1 MKKNYAFLIV
11 VLLCGITT
19 ALHAQNNALNLDGTA
34 NYVSIPNIYSI
45 NSSAFTVEFDF
56 YMNSLQDYNGGIS
69 STNNAGI
76 PQPFDFYVNNLG
88 EAKLALGNGSQSD
101 TINLTTLNAGQWYH
115 IAIVVGDGTLRVQ
128 INGNLTTLSFIGSSL
143 SSTGNIRIGDRMDGV
158 TDANAKF
165 DNVRIWSV
173 ARAFS
178 EIQNN
183 RSTCLTGNEAGLDI
197 YYTFENISGNTVPD
211 IAGNNGSQNGTITGS
226 FSNTAGTGCTPMVP
240 AAPTTNY
247 ATQIFAGDDKTLAD
261 LQITGNNIKWYY
273 EPPGNY
279 LLSNNYP
286 LYDKLMYYATQT
298 VTGLESTNRLA
309 IPVNRI
315 SNATQIVPP
324 ASTVANL
331 VANTL
336 TGATAQWFTTPSG
349 GTPLASSDAITSG
362 TYYVEQVLTTG
373 IETLGNGFNLPA
385 GIAIETDGKIIVA
398 DYANNSIKRMNV
410 DGTDVITLG
419 SGFSLPVGVAIQADG
434 KIIVADTGNNAVKRM
449 NADGTNIEIV
459 GSGFNQPTG
468 VALQA
473 DGKIVVADYN
483 NNAIKSMNADGTNIL
498 TLGSGFN
505 YPSGVALQADGKIIV
520 TDSYNNAIKR
530 MDPDGMNIVTLGSGF
545 NEPYGVVVQADGKI
559 VIADYGNNAV
569 KRMNTDGTNIIT
581 LGSGFYQP
589 TGVALQA
596 DGKIV
601 VADYSNNVIKRI
613 TEASTSNRVAVQ
625 VATTTTPATHL
636 HFDGTNDYIPLT
648 HFEKTNEFTIEAWVK
663 NDYDS
668 GTIICWGKNTNDTS
682 HTKLRVDDGDVD
694 FYTYDN
700 VNDVSSTI
708 SSSIHINSNWHHIAV
723 VKNANPTNNLEI
735 YVDGVLGATGTVNI
749 NITSDNLLIGGRTY
763 NNSGSFEFYEGELDE
778 IRIWNVA
785 RTATQINAS
794 KDCELLGNENGLL
807 AYYKFNQG
815 YNQANNTAISTLTNS
830 VTGGSNGVLN
840 NFNLYGTKSNWLNG
854 SPITSGVTCASLG
867 TDDFLSSNDFQVY
880 PNPSS
885 GIFNIETKENTLFEV
900 YDVTGRKVKS
910 QKATS
915 ATSQVDLSGY
925 NNGVYFLKTNQGT
938 TKLIKKGL

>member
-1 MKKNYAFLIV
+1 MKKNYVILFI
-11 VLLCGITT
+11 LLFGITT
-19 ALHAQNNALNLDGTA
+19 ALQAQNNAINLDGTA
-34 NYVSIPNIYSI
+34 NYVSIPNTYSL
-45 NSSAFTVEFDF
+45 NNSAFTVEFDF
-56 YMNSLQDYNGGIS
+56 YMNSLQDYNGGVS

-88 EAKLALGNGSQSD
+88 EAKLALGNGSKSE
-101 TINLTTLNAGQWYH
+101 TTNLTTLNAGQWYH
-115 IAIVVGDGTLRVQ
+115 IAIVVDNGYLSVQ
-128 INGNLTTLSFIGSSL
+128 INGNLAALSIIDVPL

-158 TDANAKF
+158 TNANAKF

-226 FSNTAGTGCTPMVP
+226 FSNTVGTACTPMIP

-279 LLSNNYP
+279 LLSNDYP
-286 LYDKLMYYATQT
+286 LFDKLMYYATQT

-331 VANTL
+331 VANTQ

-362 TYYVEQVLTTG
+362 TYYVEQVIPATVNTLGSGFNLPTGVAVQADGKILVVDSGNLAVKRMNADGTG
-373 IETLGNGFNLPA
+373 IETLGSGGFNSPY
-385 GIAIETDGKIIVA
+385 D
-398 DYANNSIKRMNV
+398 
-410 DGTDVITLG
+410 
-419 SGFSLPVGVAIQADG
+419 VAIQADG
-434 KIIVADTGNNAVKRM
+434 KILVADSAYGVKRM
-449 NADGTNIEIV
+449 NADGTNIETVASDFFSALAVAVQADGKILVSDYFGGAIKRMNADGSGIETLGPSFDLPNLPTGVGVQADGKILVVNYDAIKRMNADGSNLETVRSGFSASNGVAVQADGKIV
-459 GSGFNQPTG
+459 VADFMSAVKRMNADGTGFETLGSGFNSPYD
-468 VALQA
+468 VAIQA

-483 NNAIKSMNADGTNIL
+483 DNA
-498 TLGSGFN
+498 
-505 YPSGVALQADGKIIV
+505 
-520 TDSYNNAIKR
+520 
-530 MDPDGMNIVTLGSGF
+530 
-545 NEPYGVVVQADGKI
+545 
-559 VIADYGNNAV
+559 
-569 KRMNTDGTNIIT
+569 
-581 LGSGFYQP
+581 
-589 TGVALQA
+589 
-596 DGKIV
+596 
-601 VADYSNNVIKRI
+601 IKRI

-636 HFDGTNDYIPLT
+636 NFDGINDYISLT
-648 HFEKTNEFTIEAWVK
+648 HFEKPNEFTIEAWVK
-663 NDYDS
+663 NDYNT

-682 HTKLRVDDGDVD
+682 HTKLRVHDGNVN

-700 VNDVSSTI
+700 VNDLNSTV

-735 YVDGVLGATGTVNI
+735 YVDGVLGATSTVNI
-749 NITSDNLLIGGRTY
+749 NITSDNLLIGARSY
-763 NNSGSFEFYEGELDE
+763 NNSDPFDFFEGELDE
-778 IRIWNVA
+778 VRIWNVA

-794 KDCELLGNENGLL
+794 KDCELLGSENGLL

-815 YNQANNTAISTLTNS
+815 YDQANNAATSTLTNS
-830 VTGGSNGVLN
+830 VTGGSNGFLN
-840 NFNLYGTKSNWLNG
+840 NFNLYGIQSNWLNG

-867 TDDFLSSNDFQVY
+867 TDDFLSSNDFLVY

-885 GIFNIETKENTLFEV
+885 GVFNIQTQENTLLEV
-900 YDVTGRKVKS
+900 YDVSGRKVKS

-915 ATSQVDLSGY
+915 ETSQVDLSGY